1 MKITK
6 LGHCCLLI
14 EINGVRF
21 LTDPGNYTT
30 LQNEI
35 KNIDAVVIS
44 HEHTDHLHIE
54 SVKAIL
60 ENNPEAIIISN
71 GSAGKILE
79 KENISYVKIAD
90 GEEYKINGVVI
101 SGHGQKHAP
110 IYQDYE
116 QIENTGY
123 FFDLPELGKN
133 LFYPGDA
140 FTKLDQAI
148 DILAFPIAGPWLNI
162 EQAMDYV
169 LETKPRVA
177 IPVHDGGLTKNTGIV
192 KRLPKLYFPKN
203 NIKYVF
209 LEINKEVEL

>member
-14 EINGVRF
+14 EIQGVRF

-35 KNIDAVVIS
+35 KNIDAVIIS

-54 SVKAIL
+54 SVKTIL
-60 ENNPEAIIISN
+60 KNNPGAIIISN
-71 GSAGKILE
+71 SSVGKILE
-79 KENISYVKIAD
+79 KENISYTKISD
-90 GEEYKINGVVI
+90 GEEIKIKDISI

-110 IYQDYE
+110 IYEGYE
-116 QIENTGY
+116 QTENTGY
-123 FFDLPELGKN
+123 FFDKK

-140 FTKLDQAI
+140 FTKIDEKI
-148 DILAFPIAGPWLNI
+148 DILAFPIAAPWLNI
-162 EQAMDYV
+162 QQAMDYV
-169 LETKPRVA
+169 LEIKPRVA

-192 KRLPKLYFPKN
+192 KRLPELYFPPA
-203 NIKYVF
+203 NIKYIY
-209 LEINKEVEL
+209 LEINKEVEI

>member
-1 MKITK
+1 MKIIK

-14 EINGVRF
+14 EIQGTRF

-30 LQNEI
+30 LQNEV
-35 KNIDAVVIS
+35 KNINAIVIS
-44 HEHTDHLHIE
+44 HEHTDHLHVE
-54 SVKAIL
+54 SVKTIL
-60 ENNPEAIIISN
+60 KNNPKATIISN
-71 GSAGKILE
+71 GSAGKVLE
-79 KENISYVKIAD
+79 KENIPYIKVAD
-90 GEEYKINGVVI
+90 GEEYKVNGITI

-110 IYQDYE
+110 IYLDYE

-123 FFDLPELGKN
+123 FFDSK

-140 FTKLDQAI
+140 FTKLDKAI

-162 EQAMDYV
+162 QQAIDYV

-177 IPVHDGGLTKNTGIV
+177 IPVHDGGLLKNTGIV
-192 KRLPKLYFPKN
+192 KRLPELYFPKA
-203 NIKYVF
+203 NIKYVY

>member
-14 EINGVRF
+14 EIQGARF

-35 KNIDAVVIS
+35 KNIDAVVIG

-60 ENNPEAIIISN
+60 KNNPKTIIISN

-79 KENISYVKIAD
+79 KENIPYTKVAD
-90 GEEYKINGVVI
+90 GEEYKVNGITI

-110 IYQDYE
+110 IYKDYE

-123 FFDLPELGKN
+123 FFDNK

-140 FTKLDQAI
+140 FTKLDKVI
-148 DILAFPIAGPWLNI
+148 DILAFPIGAPWQNI
-162 EQAMDYV
+162 QQAMDYV
-169 LETKPRVA
+169 LEAKPRIA
-177 IPVHDGGLTKNTGIV
+177 IPIHDGGLTKNTGLV
-192 KRLPKLYFPKN
+192 KRLPELYFPKN
-203 NIKYVF
+203 NIKYVY

>member
-14 EINGVRF
+14 EIRGVRF

-30 LQNEI
+30 LQNEV
-35 KNIDAVVIS
+35 KNIDAIVIS

-60 ENNPEAIIISN
+60 KNNPQVIIISN

-79 KENISYVKIAD
+79 KENIPYIKVAH
-90 GEEYKINGVVI
+90 GEEYKVGEVLI

-110 IYQDYE
+110 IYREYE
-116 QIENTGY
+116 QVENTGY
-123 FFDLPELGKN
+123 LFDNK

-140 FTKLDQAI
+140 FTKIDQVI
-148 DILAFPIAGPWLNI
+148 DILAFPIAGPWLNVQ
-162 EQAMDYV
+162 QAMDYV
-169 LETKPRVA
+169 LKIKPRVA
-177 IPVHDGGLTKNTGIV
+177 IPVHDGGLLKNTGIV
-192 KRLPKLYFPKN
+192 KRLPELYFPPA
-203 NIKYVF
+203 NIKYIY

>member
-14 EINGVRF
+14 EIKGVRF

-30 LQNEI
+30 LQNEV
-35 KNIDAVVIS
+35 KNIDTVIIS

-54 SVKAIL
+54 SIKAIL
-60 ENNPEAIIISN
+60 KNNPKAIIISN
-71 GSAGKILE
+71 SSVGKILE
-79 KENISYVKIAD
+79 KENIPYIKLSD
-90 GEEYKINGVVI
+90 GEEYKINDISI

-110 IYQDYE
+110 IYEGYE
-116 QIENTGY
+116 QTENTGY
-123 FFDLPELGKN
+123 LFSSPESDKN

-140 FTKLDQAI
+140 FTKIDEKI
-148 DILAFPIAGPWLNI
+148 DILAFPIAAPWLNI
-162 EQAMDYV
+162 QQAMNYV

-192 KRLPKLYFPKN
+192 KRLPELYFPPAG
-203 NIKYVF
+203 IKYVY
-209 LEINKEVEL
+209 LEINNEVEL